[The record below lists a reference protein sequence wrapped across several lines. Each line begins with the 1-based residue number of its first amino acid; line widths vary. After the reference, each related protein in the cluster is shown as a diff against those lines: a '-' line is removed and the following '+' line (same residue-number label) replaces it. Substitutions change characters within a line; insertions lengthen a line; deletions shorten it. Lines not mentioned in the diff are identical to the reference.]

1 MPLMGFTFLEHI
13 THQDYTLWGK
23 GGNCPFFP
31 LMTEVI
37 PPFIIKK
44 QTKMETKSKRNTLKE
59 IITLLESTNIGETF
73 EVQLKQGIFRFRRE
87 EI

>member
-1 MPLMGFTFLEHI
+1 
-13 THQDYTLWGK
+13 
-23 GGNCPFFP
+23 
-31 LMTEVI
+31 MTEVI